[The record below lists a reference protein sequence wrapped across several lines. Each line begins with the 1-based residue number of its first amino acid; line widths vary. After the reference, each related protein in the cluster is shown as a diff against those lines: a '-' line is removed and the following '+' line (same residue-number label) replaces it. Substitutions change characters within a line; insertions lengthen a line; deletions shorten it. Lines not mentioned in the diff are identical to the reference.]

1 MIIHSADC
9 LPQPW
14 KNGLGQTREIAVQPS
29 ADGSGFLW
37 RVSIAEVNTAAPFS
51 AFPGVDRVIALL
63 AGAGF
68 SMTLDDGRVHA
79 LTTPFAP
86 FAFSGQVAVN
96 VQLANG
102 PTRDFNLMVRR
113 SLAHGELQVW
123 RTPSPRAVDS
133 ATVLVY
139 CAQGSIDTS
148 DGVLGVGDAWRPAA
162 AHASEITLH
171 ADTVALVVRVE
182 PRAI

>member
-1 MIIHSADC
+1 MIIHLSDC
-9 LPQPW
+9 PPQAW
-14 KNGLGQTREIAVQPS
+14 KNGLGQTREIAIQPS
-29 ADGSGFLW
+29 LDGGGFLW
-37 RVSIAEVNTAAPFS
+37 RVSIAEVNTSAPFS

-86 FAFSGQVAVN
+86 FAFPGEAAVH
-96 VQLANG
+96 VQLADG

-123 RTPSPRAVDS
+123 QAPATRAIDPTS
-133 ATVLVY
+133 VLVY
-139 CAQGSIDTS
+139 CAHGSIDTS
-148 DGVLGVGDAWRPAA
+148 DGALHAGDAWRPAA
-162 AHASEITLH
+162 PHAREITLH
-171 ADTVALVVRVE
+171 ADTVAFVVCVE
-182 PRAI
+182 PHVV